1 MKVHNLLSLMLNLR
15 FKTLR
20 LVSSLIGREQGKTII
35 EKYDKQ
41 TLFPMF
47 LKCYYHLHPLVE
59 FERDVEQRVVEQ
71 NVEEDMSLDI
81 FEMIASTSEPT
92 TKLVN
97 KILLIFKCYQVDV
110 KDIKC
115 PLQWWKKHENM
126 FPTFGFCARQILR
139 IVGFQ
144 IETKIIFSLV
154 GILINLRR
162 CCLQLK
168 NLNKLIFVNKNW
180 PNDLRIGCKSPFS
193 LVDLIKTNLNLEE
206 EFEKAFEKDEI
217 LELSILNK
225 FNLQVSIYFQ

>member
-1 MKVHNLLSLMLNLR
+1 M
-15 FKTLR
+15 
-20 LVSSLIGREQGKTII
+20 SSLIGREQGKTIV
-35 EKYDKQ
+35 EKYDKK
-41 TLFPMF
+41 TLFPLL

-59 FERDVEQRVVEQ
+59 FEKGVEQ

-81 FEMIASTSEPT
+81 FEMIASTSEPA

-97 KILLIFKCYQVDV
+97 KILLIFKCYQVYV

-126 FPTFGFCARQILR
+126 FLTFGFCARQILR
-139 IVGFQ
+139 IVGSQ
-144 IETKIIFSLV
+144 IETKRIFSLV

-162 CCLQLK
+162 YCLQLK

-180 PNDLRIGCKSPFS
+180 PNDPKIGCKSSFS

-206 EFEKAFEKDEI
+206 EFERAFERDEI
-217 LELSILNK
+217 LEL
-225 FNLQVSIYFQ
+225 